1 MTSPF
6 QVSDHADRSA
16 GQAIGFLMQQ
26 AVENADCISLAAGLV
41 DEDSLPVKIV
51 RDAVADLLAN
61 ADSGRKLL
69 QYGITPGPET
79 LRRVFRSNLA
89 RIENHRDDLSDLPLS
104 QLVLTTGSQQLLS
117 LVTQALFNPGD
128 ICLVAAPTYFVY
140 IGVLQAAGAEIIPVT
155 ADADGMRPDSLAA
168 AFEKISAAGKLDRV
182 RLVYVVSDFDN
193 PSGVSVSAAR
203 RPELLKI
210 VQQYSTKRRIFLLED
225 CAYRELR
232 YDGDPI
238 PSIWSLDKTRETVI
252 LAQTFSKSFSP
263 GIRVGMGVLPA
274 CLIKAVTDLKGN
286 EDFGSAH
293 LNQHIVARAIR
304 TGEYAEHVRAVCES
318 YRRKRDAMVATVEQE
333 FAELPGVSWFT
344 PQGGM
349 YVWMRLPDSIHT
361 GFTSEL
367 FQRATQ
373 VDKVM
378 YVPGELCYP
387 ADWVD
392 RPRCEMR
399 LSFGVQNVA
408 GIEAGIRRLASAVR
422 WALATHAQSLVQ
434 PRIPA
439 QPNVSAESAR

>member
-1 MTSPF
+1 MIKPF
-6 QVSDHADRSA
+6 EASDHAHRSA

-51 RDAVADLLAN
+51 RESVAELLAD

-89 RIENHRDDLSDLPLS
+89 RIENHPDDLNDLPLS

-140 IGVLQAAGAEIIPVT
+140 IGVLQAAGAEIIPVV
-155 ADADGMRPDSLAA
+155 ADADGMRPDSLSD
-168 AFEKISAAGKLDRV
+168 AFEKISVAGKLDRV

-193 PSGVSVSAAR
+193 PSGVSVSADR
-203 RPELLKI
+203 RPELLNI
-210 VQQYSTKRRIFLLED
+210 VQKYSTGRRIFLLED

-263 GIRVGMGVLPA
+263 GVRVGMGVLPT

-304 TGEYAEHVRAVCES
+304 TGEYAEHVRTVCAS
-318 YRRKRDAMVATVEQE
+318 YRRKRDAMVATVEKE
-333 FAELPGVSWFT
+333 FAGLPGVSWFT

-349 YVWMRLPDSIHT
+349 YVWMRLPDHIHT

-367 FQRATQ
+367 FRRATQ

-387 ADWVD
+387 EDWAD

-408 GIEAGIRRLASAVR
+408 GIEAGIQRLASAVR
-422 WALATHAQSLVQ
+422 WALTTHTQSATQAQA
-434 PRIPA
+434 PT
-439 QPNVSAESAR
+439 ESAR